1 MDEEVKGEGNVPTGD
16 VQLAVN
22 QALINVL
29 DPVIDRAT
37 AEHQLDKIRQVK
49 ELMG

>member
-1 MDEEVKGEGNVPTGD
+1 MDEEVKNEGSVPTGD

-22 QALINVL
+22 QAIVNVL
-29 DPVIDRAT
+29 DPVIDRVT
-37 AEHQLDKIRQVK
+37 AAHQLDKIRRVK